1 MLRWALT
8 TISFY
13 RFTFQITILCRL
25 ITEADVGLQQLCKKW
40 PRLLFFS
47 PYHERYIETN
57 HERKKI
63 EIYDLVNLVWIFSQ
77 VTKKCL
83 KITLKVSLRFA
94 SNLNFCYFWSE
105 NPNELFFSNQKYFSF
120 RAKNSIFYR
129 NQIQFF

>member
-25 ITEADVGLQQLCKKW
+25 ITEADVVGLQQLCKKW

-77 VTKKCL
+77 VTKKCF
-83 KITLKVSLRFA
+83 KITLKVSLRATLIFA
-94 SNLNFCYFWSE
+94 IFGAKIQICIYF
-105 NPNELFFSNQKYFSF
+105 FFNQRYFSF
-120 RAKNSIFYR
+120 RAKNSNF
-129 NQIQFF
+129 IQNVW